1 LRIYTPDIIVSATLP
16 LDPYLFLRSIYNS
29 SKPAADNNSQAL
41 STEQVIR
48 FWHETHSALDQ
59 ITALQTSIICV
70 NKLQQEINR
79 TTASEKQLHDKK
91 HDLEASVHALIEQ
104 VRLSRTVQPA

>member
-1 LRIYTPDIIVSATLP
+1 VAIYTGAKALSRWPINDESTLTLP

-41 STEQVIR
+41 SIKQVIR

-59 ITALQTSIICV
+59 IAALQTSIIRV
-70 NKLQQEINR
+70 GKL
-79 TTASEKQLHDKK
+79 
-91 HDLEASVHALIEQ
+91 
-104 VRLSRTVQPA
+104 